1 MYYLKM
7 TLEGVLQSYA
17 SDENIWRTRRDTQPA
32 PTKSA
37 VMGIIGCS
45 LGLREEDYKYKKLN
59 NLVYLYKQNRKSMTI
74 DDYQMIR
81 PKEHG
86 KSFEESRFWSPNG
99 SHSGVQY
106 PTNKEYLADASF
118 TVYVGCEDEHVLK
131 RIHEALRNPVWAYY
145 LGRACCTPGKP
156 IAEKECVLIDKMEE
170 QVCTCL

>member
-7 TLEGVLQSYA
+7 TLEGVLQAYA
-17 SDENIWRTRRDTQPA
+17 NNENIWRTRRDTQPA

-45 LGLREEDYKYKKLN
+45 LGLREEDYEYTKLN

-81 PKEHG
+81 PKEQG

-106 PTNKEYLADASF
+106 PTNS
-118 TVYVGCEDEHVLK
+118 T
-131 RIHEALRNPVWAYY
+131 
-145 LGRACCTPGKP
+145 
-156 IAEKECVLIDKMEE
+156 
-170 QVCTCL
+170 